1 MDADD
6 LLERNRIE
14 KEAHQRFNELRDD
27 FFSDRYR
34 EAYGASGSLDVS
46 LQQPENS
53 QKFSQHLVNKVM
65 TETFV
70 DKENKMRNK
79 KAIASEKVME
89 IMIAQLDAS
98 K

>member
-1 MDADD
+1 MDADE
-6 LLERNRIE
+6 LLEKNRIE
-14 KEAHQRFNELRDD
+14 KESHQRFNELRDD

-34 EAYGASGSLDVS
+34 EAYGTSESFDISLE
-46 LQQPENS
+46 QPENS

-70 DKENKMRNK
+70 DGGAGMGKR